1 MGENMVNLTGIRSV
15 WAEINLDDL
24 ADNMREARRL
34 ANKTAVINAVV
45 KADGYGHGAVC
56 IAKTLLENGAN
67 SLSVAILDEAIE
79 LRRAGIMA
87 PILVLGYTEPE
98 RAWELVEYNI
108 EQTVFS
114 YFSAQVLSRA
124 AQKKADIINIHIKI
138 DSGMGR
144 IGFPPSQDTIDTI
157 LAICRLP
164 NIKVQGIFTHFAEA
178 DALDSRFTENQYER
192 FRLLCRQLEKNRI
205 YIPTK
210 HCANSAAIINFPA
223 MHMDMVRAGIMLYS
237 LSYSSDKHR
246 RKTSLKQIMSLKT
259 KVVQVKELQAGD
271 SVGYGR
277 TFTADK
283 LTVVATLPIGYADGF
298 NRLLS
303 CERGEVLIKGM
314 RVPVIGR
321 ICMDQSMIDVTK
333 VKNINIGDEVVLFGA
348 QGNEMINT
356 DEIARKLN
364 TINYEV
370 VTSINKRVPRV
381 YVKDGDI
388 VDIHNYLLNCKMQ
401 GNGKNK

>member
-1 MGENMVNLTGIRSV
+1 MINLTGTRSA
-15 WAEINLDDL
+15 WAEINLDNL

-45 KADGYGHGAVC
+45 KADGYGHGAVG

-98 RAWELVEYNI
+98 RARELIEYHI

-124 AQKKADIINIHIKI
+124 AQKRADILNIHIKI

-144 IGFPPSQDTIDTI
+144 IGFPPSQDSIETII
-157 LAICRLP
+157 SICHLP
-164 NIKVQGIFTHFAEA
+164 NVKVRGIFTHFSEA
-178 DALDSRFTENQYER
+178 DAIDSRFTENQYER
-192 FRLLCRQLEKNRI
+192 FMWLCHQLEKNRI
-205 YIPTK
+205 HIPIK
-210 HCANSAAIINFPA
+210 HCANSAAIINFPD
-223 MHMDMVRAGIMLYS
+223 MHMNMVRVGIMLYC
-237 LSYSSDKHR
+237 LSYSSNKHR
-246 RKTSLKQIMSLKT
+246 RKVNFKQIMSLKT

-271 SVGYGR
+271 NVGYGR
-277 TFTADK
+277 MFTAESP
-283 LTVVATLPIGYADGF
+283 TRVATLPIGYADGF

-303 CERGEVLIKGM
+303 CGKGEVLIKGM
-314 RVPVIGR
+314 RAPVIGR
-321 ICMDQSMIDVTK
+321 ICMDQSMIDVSK
-333 VKNINIGDEVVLFGA
+333 VNNVNVGDEVVLFGS
-348 QGNEMINT
+348 QENEMVSI
-356 DEIARKLN
+356 DEMAEKLN

-381 YVKDGDI
+381 YVKDGEI
-388 VDIHNYLLNCKMQ
+388 ADIHNYLYKL
-401 GNGKNK
+401 